1 MKRGLPSG
9 RSAFLAGKLLVERTV
24 LFRLFPRRAQR
35 VFGFGERL
43 LQLPDLRFQ
52 RLDLVLQLG
61 VLFER
66 RLHHARAAL
75 ELVDDLLVRAVV
87 R

>member
-1 MKRGLPSG
+1 MIFYLAIIISYERVRIPVKRGLPSG

-61 VLFER
+61 VLFEQIC
-66 RLHHARAAL
+66 
-75 ELVDDLLVRAVV
+75 VT
-87 R
+87 

>member
-24 LFRLFPRRAQR
+24 LFRLFLRRAQR

-61 VLFER
+61 CRSFSLVGFSG
-66 RLHHARAAL
+66 AAGFGFSGGG
-75 ELVDDLLVRAVV
+75 AS
-87 R
+87 